1 MAPLQ
6 LQPLGCRI
14 FASERLGQRG
24 KVRLGLGPSIFGT
37 PTWQWQ
43 WQKFMYQLRPLDA
56 HLLPLNARKQ
66 KNSTSKGQIEA
77 SKPLLP
83 DMDKLFLVDQLEKN
97 MAKAARAA
105 GLQAVWL
112 GQQGQLDIKLHRH
125 HWQVPATLLVHPLLG
140 PNAEVDQ
147 PQLNS

>member
-1 MAPLQ
+1 MAVAMAEVHVSAQ
-6 LQPLGCRI
+6 TFGCSP
-14 FASERLGQRG
+14 FTFER
-24 KVRLGLGPSIFGT
+24 KE
-37 PTWQWQ
+37 
-43 WQKFMYQLRPLDA
+43 K
-56 HLLPLNARKQ
+56 

-112 GQQGQLDIKLHRH
+112 GQQGRLVVKLHRH
-125 HWQVPATLLVHPLLG
+125 HWQVPATLLDHPLLG